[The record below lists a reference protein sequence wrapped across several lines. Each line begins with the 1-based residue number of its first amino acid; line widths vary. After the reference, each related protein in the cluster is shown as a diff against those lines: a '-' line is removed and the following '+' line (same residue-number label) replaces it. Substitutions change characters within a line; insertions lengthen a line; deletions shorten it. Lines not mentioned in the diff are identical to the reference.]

1 MMQEPVWVLDDTVK
15 RIHQLQ
21 IETHGGGT
29 GIRDANLLESAL
41 HRPKQLFS
49 YQAHEISH
57 CQLAAAYAFGIAR
70 NHPFVDGNKRTAF
83 VVCLLFLR
91 LNGFQINASQDEKY
105 QTFLA
110 LAEGRLT
117 EEHLANWLQEHLET
131 APSP

>member
-1 MMQEPVWVLDDTVK
+1 MQEPIWVLEEAV
-15 RIHQLQ
+15 RQIHQLQ
-21 IETHGGGT
+21 LQAHGGGA

-49 YQAHEISH
+49 YQADEITL
-57 CQLAAAYAFGIAR
+57 CQLGAAYAFGVAR

-91 LNGFQINASQDEKY
+91 LNGYQVKASQDDKY
-105 QTFLA
+105 ETFLS

-117 EEHLANWLQEHLET
+117 EQQLATWLQDHAQLMHVE
-131 APSP
+131 